1 MKLNVAKV
9 LANEAREKARIKPLP
24 KVKMAGGKIH
34 APAKPKQQQS
44 EKEGLLRNLNQ
55 EFHTLQKER
64 AVLSSQNWKLVMAE
78 AEAIQKES
86 PELHEAFMNGN
97 VGRPALAAHYEKI
110 REVHEKM
117 TAVWD
122 NIQFVQANGAM
133 PVVAKIQLKVA
144 SAPADIQ
151 LLQHELN
158 RAAHEEITQH
168 PHQVAAHRAAQ
179 ATGFQQDE
187 VFIDALDQEV
197 VDGDGP
203 ELVHQHHRASHF
215 GLAQQVIEQR
225 GLPCSQEAGEQGD
238 GDGRCRI
245 GHGLRKPRGG
255 RAGTGPGD
263 YSP

>member
-24 KVKMAGGKIH
+24 KVKMAGGKGL
-34 APAKPKQQQS
+34 APPKPKQQHS
-44 EKEGLLRNLNQ
+44 EKETLLRNLNQ

-122 NIQFVQANGAM
+122 NIQFVQANGAL
-133 PVVAKIQLKVA
+133 PVVAKVQLKVA
-144 SAPADIQ
+144 NAPADIQ

-158 RAAHEEITQH
+158 RLKDMVCKTKRKLAGAGGKPAKRAEWNVKVALAEARREEIRTKIKKLNYD
-168 PHQVAAHRAAQ
+168 ARA
-179 ATGFQQDE
+179 
-187 VFIDALDQEV
+187 
-197 VDGDGP
+197 
-203 ELVHQHHRASHF
+203 
-215 GLAQQVIEQR
+215 QR
-225 GLPCSQEAGEQGD
+225 AGE
-238 GDGRCRI
+238 
-245 GHGLRKPRGG
+245 
-255 RAGTGPGD
+255 A
-263 YSP
+263 